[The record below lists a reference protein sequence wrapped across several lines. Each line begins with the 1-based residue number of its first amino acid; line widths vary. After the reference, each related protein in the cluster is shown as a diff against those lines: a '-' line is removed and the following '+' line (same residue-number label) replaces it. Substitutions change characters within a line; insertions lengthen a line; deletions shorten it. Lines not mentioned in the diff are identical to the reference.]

1 MAFYN
6 APSRADLELSNG
18 PIDQPTAQVFLAYAD
33 EDRDLSLASSN
44 LSAVEAIR
52 QLLVEAGLSLWDRDS
67 NLGPQEDPEMAIS
80 RATEASENY
89 VILLS
94 SHTLQNALCLQG
106 LLFALSMNKRIVPVL
121 LNTVEVEHLP
131 DPLRAITWLD
141 LRQVSLPLAGSQGGD
156 QLLRTL
162 SEDAAY
168 HHTHTQ
174 LLVQAL
180 RWERQQ
186 RHPSGLLPRAAIYR
200 YRRWLEAAQARQRY
214 RPIHLQELFIQ
225 ESLRQTGGEPAG
237 VKHRPAAEDGLT
249 QITNWLKQWID
260 F

>member
-1 MAFYN
+1 MSSHH
-6 APSRADLELSNG
+6 APSQAGLELSHA
-18 PIDQPTAQVFLAYAD
+18 PIDPPTAQVFLAYAD
-33 EDRDLSLASSN
+33 EDRQLSLAASE

-52 QLLVEAGLSLWDRDS
+52 QLLVDAGLRLWDRDS
-67 NLGPQEDPEMAIS
+67 NLGPQEDPETAIS
-80 RATEASENY
+80 RATEASDNY

-106 LLFALSMNKRIVPVL
+106 LLFALSMNKRILPVL
-121 LNTVEVEHLP
+121 LDTVEVDHLP

-141 LRQVSLPLAGSQGGD
+141 LRQISLPLASSSGGR
-156 QLLRTL
+156 QLLRAL

-180 RWERQQ
+180 HWERQH
-186 RHPSGLLPRAAIYR
+186 RHPSGLLPRAAIHR

-214 RPIHLQELFIQ
+214 RPLHLQELFIQ
-225 ESLRQTGGEPAG
+225 ESLRQTGADSEPG
-237 VKHRPAAEDGLT
+237 PSSEKGLI
-249 QITNWLKQWID
+249 QIANWLRQWLHI
-260 F
+260 